1 MKVVQLKHESKRSR
15 MDVISCILEKSNQRA
30 NETRLLHM
38 CDLSPSQLNPYR
50 KFLVE
55 SGLLE
60 VSGQEQDVDIFETT
74 EKGRDFLR
82 DYARVKALF
91 SIGSKR
97 QKRR

>member
-1 MKVVQLKHESKRSR
+1 
-15 MDVISCILEKSNQRA
+15 
-30 NETRLLHM
+30 M

>member
-1 MKVVQLKHESKRSR
+1 
-15 MDVISCILEKSNQRA
+15 
-30 NETRLLHM
+30 M
-38 CDLSPSQLNPYR
+38 CDLSPAQLNPYR

-60 VSGQEQDVDIFETT
+60 VCGQEQDVHIFETT

-97 QKRR
+97 QKGR

>member
-1 MKVVQLKHESKRSR
+1 
-15 MDVISCILEKSNQRA
+15 
-30 NETRLLHM
+30 M

-97 QKRR
+97 QKGR